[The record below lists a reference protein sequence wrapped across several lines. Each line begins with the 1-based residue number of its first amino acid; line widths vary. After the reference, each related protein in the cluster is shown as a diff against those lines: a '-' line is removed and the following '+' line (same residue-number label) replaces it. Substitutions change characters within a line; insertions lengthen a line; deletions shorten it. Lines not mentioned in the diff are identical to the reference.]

1 MLRRTL
7 VSLAVA
13 LGAAALSYLVS
24 DSFALPLLVGPLLFL
39 SFFFLVI
46 PPIEA
51 RILRSEAR
59 GMAYR
64 FVSGFLISLSVS
76 KSLEESYDS
85 ASAFLEG
92 SAKEASLSCKEMEI
106 LERLRYLRGTF
117 RASFYDMFCSMMA
130 IWQERGGDVLD
141 LMDPLLREATSAE
154 EAGRSL
160 DALRIRQGTQFLILW
175 GMSLLVLLAV
185 RLGLSSFYE
194 TLSGS
199 LPFLL
204 VTLLYFLALA
214 FAFVLFA
221 RIVGDEPNRGD
232 RNATKKRKPRKAKAN

>member
-1 MLRRTL
+1 MLRRSL
-7 VSLAVA
+7 ISLATG
-13 LGAAALSYLVS
+13 LAAGGLAYLVS
-24 DSFALPLLVGPLLFL
+24 DSFYIALLLCPLIF
-39 SFFFLVI
+39 SAFFFLVI

-51 RILRSEAR
+51 RFIRSEAR

-76 KSLEESYDS
+76 KSLEEGYES
-85 ASAFLEG
+85 AAMFLQG
-92 SAKEASLSCKEMEI
+92 RAKEAALSCKGMEI
-106 LERLRYLRGTF
+106 MERLRYLRGTF
-117 RASFYDMFCSMMA
+117 RAPFYDMFCSMVA

-154 EAGRSL
+154 EAGRAL
-160 DALRIRQGTQFLILW
+160 DQARIRQGTQFLVLW

-194 TLSGS
+194 TVSGS

-204 VTLLYFLALA
+204 VTLLYFLVLA

-221 RIVGDEPNRGD
+221 RIVGDEPVRGE
-232 RNATKKRKPRKAKAN
+232 RNASKKRKPSKAKAN